1 MPYESILIVE
11 DGSCPEGANSYAS
24 LSEADAYALPRGLWT
39 ATEDEAVMRS
49 REQALLRSSDWLNSL
64 AWKGQPVDAD
74 REMAW
79 PRTGIGARGVEIAPD
94 TVPACVRTACIEAAC
109 LVASG
114 TDLFAEQEYSGRI
127 TARSTKVGPL
137 SESFQY
143 ASPGA
148 STQPK
153 RDALTARI
161 AWLLSALPEDGGSGA
176 TVHVVGRA

>member
-39 ATEDEAVMRS
+39 ATEDEAVMRT

-79 PRTGIGARGVEIAPD
+79 PRTGIGARGVEIASD
-94 TVPACVRTACIEAAC
+94 TVPACVKTACIEAAC

-114 TDLFAEQEYSGRI
+114 TDLFAEVAHQ
-127 TARSTKVGPL
+127 
-137 SESFQY
+137 
-143 ASPGA
+143 
-148 STQPK
+148 
-153 RDALTARI
+153 DALHA
-161 AWLLSALPEDGGSGA
+161 AHCAYGHEDGGLYLPVIGGDAPGSCPGA
-176 TVHVVGRA
+176 LVAVFYLECHFSKA

>member
-11 DGSCPEGANSYAS
+11 DGSCPDGANAYAS

-39 ATEDEAVMRS
+39 ATEDEAVMLA

-161 AWLLSALPEDGGSGA
+161 AWLLSALPEEGGAGS
-176 TVHVVGRA
+176 TVYVVGRA